1 MMLVKTLNS
10 VVADCKKCGNTELVM
25 LVNKKNYCS
34 LKLILYFKELILLC
48 QLCLIM
54 HNLDMEL
61 SENIYIHN
69 EISD

>member
-10 VVADCKKCGNTELVM
+10 VFADCKKCGNTELVM
-25 LVNKKNYCS
+25 LVNKKTIAHFVFQGTDS
-34 LKLILYFKELILLC
+34 FVC